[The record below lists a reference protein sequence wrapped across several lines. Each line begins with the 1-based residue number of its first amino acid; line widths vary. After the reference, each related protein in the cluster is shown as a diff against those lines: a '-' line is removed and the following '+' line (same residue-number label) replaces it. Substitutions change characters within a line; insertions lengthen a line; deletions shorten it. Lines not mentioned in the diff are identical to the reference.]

1 MFMKW
6 RAAFICGLFLAALV
20 VPGAYAASTIKIAY
34 PGWDT
39 KGQEKEVTGIFA
51 DWEKQNPGVKVEIIS
66 IPFPVMKQKL
76 VVSLRSGDAP
86 DMGYVDGRWLQ
97 EMQAAG
103 FLTDLTDYS
112 NSLDKKDFF
121 ELPWKTAT
129 AGGKIYAV
137 PDRIDPWMFY
147 YNVDMFKA
155 AGVKDFPK
163 TMDEL
168 VEVCK
173 KITVPGKQYGYGMV
187 GANDAT
193 FIGRFLNILYA
204 FHGDFLTPDGKK
216 TAINNE
222 AGVAAFQFYGDLLN
236 KYKVAQPSAVAN
248 SNNDVRQLLLTNQV
262 GMMIDGPWATGTL
275 RQMNPNLNWYV
286 GQIPRVKDMK
296 PRFTMSSWYYVIF
309 SASKVKEEAKKFS
322 AFILRPENQS
332 RSVVTIPGRK
342 SSAAM
347 PRFQTK
353 DWKPWVEA
361 APYGEPL
368 PITDKFSQIADM
380 VGNAAQQV
388 LAQKATAKQAADQAA
403 EQINNLLK

>member
-1 MFMKW
+1 MFKKW
-6 RAAFICGLFLAALV
+6 RVILVCGLLLTGLV
-20 VPGAYAASTIKIAY
+20 APGAYAASTIKIAY

-39 KGQEKEVTGIFA
+39 KEQEKEVTGIFA

-103 FLTDLTDYS
+103 FLSDLTDYS

-129 AGGKIYAV
+129 AGGKVYAV

-168 VEVCK
+168 VEVCR

-216 TAINNE
+216 AAINNE

-262 GMMIDGPWATGTL
+262 GMMIDGPWGTGTL

-309 SASKVKEEAKKFS
+309 SQSKVKEEAKKFS
-322 AFILRPENQS
+322 TFILRPENQS

-380 VGNAAQQV
+380 IGNAAQQV

-403 EQINNLLK
+403 EQINSLLK

>member
-1 MFMKW
+1 M
-6 RAAFICGLFLAALV
+6 AAA
-20 VPGAYAASTIKIAY
+20 VPGAYAETTIKIAY
-34 PGWDT
+34 PGWDS
-39 KGQEKEVTGIFA
+39 KDQEKEVTGIFA
-51 DWEKQNPGVKVEIIS
+51 AWEKQNPGVKVEIIS
-66 IPFPVMKQKL
+66 IPFHMMKQKL

-112 NSLDKKDFF
+112 DTLDKKDFF

-129 AGGKIYAV
+129 VGSKVYAV
-137 PDRIDPWMFY
+137 PDRIDPWMLY
-147 YNVDMFKA
+147 YNTDMFKA

-173 KITVPGKQYGYGMV
+173 KITIPDKQYGYGMV

-216 TAINNE
+216 AAINDE

-236 KYKVAQPSAVAN
+236 KYKVAQPSAIAN
-248 SNNDVRQLLLTNQV
+248 SNADVRKLLLTSQV
-262 GMMIDGPWATGTL
+262 GMMIDGPWASGTL
-275 RQMNPNLNWYV
+275 RQQNPNLNWYV
-286 GQIPRVKDMK
+286 GQIPRVKDTK

-309 SASKVKEEAKKFS
+309 SQSKVKEDAKKF
-322 AFILRPENQS
+322 ATYILRPENQA

-342 SSAAM
+342 SAAAM

-368 PITDKFSQIADM
+368 PITDKFSQIADI
-380 VGNAAQQV
+380 VGNASQQV
-388 LAQKATAKQAADQAA
+388 LSQKATAKQAADQAA